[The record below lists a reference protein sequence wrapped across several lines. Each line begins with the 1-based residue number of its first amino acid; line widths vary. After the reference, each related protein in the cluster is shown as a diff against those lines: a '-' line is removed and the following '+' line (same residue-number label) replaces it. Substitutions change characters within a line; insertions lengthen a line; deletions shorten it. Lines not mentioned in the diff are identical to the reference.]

1 MKCLDCGHDSPTSQ
15 KFCGE
20 CGRAFELA
28 AIAAL
33 PAAHGYTPAHLAEK
47 ILRSRSALE
56 GERKPVT
63 VLFCDIADSTRMAER
78 TGAERMHTVLSAFF
92 EAALAEVH
100 RYEGTVNQFLGDGFM
115 ALFGAPLAH
124 EDHARRAV
132 LAALAIRRRIDAG
145 AMPDGEAPL
154 RLRIGLNSGMVVV
167 GKIGDNLRMDYT
179 AIGDTTNVAARLQHE
194 AEPGTIL
201 VSDSVFRAVD
211 AFVECVSMG
220 TRTLKGK
227 SEPLAIHALVRARSA
242 HDAHE
247 AQHRPTPTGVIAM
260 VGRSAE
266 IAATHQCIERVESG
280 VGGLLGLVGEAGLG
294 KSRLLDE
301 ARLYARGRRLQWA
314 EGQCVSFGR
323 TLSYWP
329 FREMLRSCFD
339 IDDAHDEAAAFG
351 KLQAGIER
359 LFGAAAEELLPYIGA
374 LLALTLPA
382 HLAARVRALDGFA
395 MGHQISRAT
404 LRLFERLAAQGPLVV
419 ALEDWH
425 WADASSAE
433 LLNHLLPLADRVAI
447 LFVVA
452 CRPESQGAAQALRR
466 AIAAPEPACV
476 HSQEIVL
483 MALPQHESGQLMDS
497 LLGGGN
503 PPSQVRDMLLSRSG
517 GNPFY
522 LGELIRAL
530 IGMRGIERNL
540 LTDDWEI
547 TERYDAVPLPDTI
560 EGVILARIDRL
571 EDEVKH
577 ILKAAAVVGR
587 TFFYRILKAV
597 TETQDAL
604 DADLAKLC
612 RAELIGEKQRAPE
625 LEYVFKHP
633 LIQQA
638 TYDSM
643 VEDRRRAL
651 HRQVG
656 QSIEHLFAERLEA
669 FHSMLAYHFA
679 KAQEWAKA
687 QHYLLLAAEH
697 ADRLAADEEALELYN
712 AVIETADRHSVAGL
726 DALQRA
732 QLDGKI
738 GDAQFRAGR
747 HELALRQFAL
757 ALRRLGQRV
766 PRSRLQL
773 GVAVGFGLLRHMTG
787 RFVHRSTAAS
797 TLPMPAADAL
807 CCEMWESSA
816 LIHFFTDP
824 THSVYDG
831 LQIATLSRR
840 HPESPAHV
848 FSLSFIGMTFT
859 ALGFYRSA
867 DWCVSRAGRLARLHC
882 ETWMQGMVDHFRAL
896 HSYHVGHW
904 KVAVS
909 LADSAA
915 DQCWQSGNIRLWSA
929 VVGNAVMYRFAL
941 GDPRWLDEVDRFWSV
956 VSETTDRQSQGWALT
971 GIALAQEHRGE
982 HTQAL
987 AMIDKAADIYASVP
1001 DPRLLA
1007 HAWGVRCTNLL
1018 KLGRVAE
1025 AITCSEQAMVLIKRH
1040 HLSGSWTTRP
1050 LLASAEARLA
1060 RFEAAPAEQ
1069 RAPSRRLAT
1078 VAVQV
1083 ALRQGRKVR
1092 DEGAVESQRI
1102 AGTFAWLK
1110 GDRRRAD
1117 AHWQHGLADAHL
1129 LGARHAQ
1136 ARLYF
1141 ERGRRI
1147 GNRDDL
1153 ERAEGLFAQC
1163 RAAGEQREL
1172 QAFLDAG
1179 DLGAATMGA

>member
-132 LAALAIRRRIDAG
+132 LAALAIRQRIDAG
-145 AMPDGEAPL
+145 AMPDGETPL

-382 HLAARVRALDGFA
+382 HLAARIRALDGFA

-466 AIAAPEPACV
+466 AISAPEPACV

-738 GDAQFRAGR
+738 GDAHFRAGR

-824 THSVYDG
+824 THGVYDG

-848 FSLSFIGMTFT
+848 FSLSLIGMSFT

-915 DQCWQSGNIRLWSA
+915 EQCWQSGNIRLWSA

-971 GIALAQEHRGE
+971 GIALAHEHRGE

-987 AMIDKAADIYASVP
+987 ATIDKAADIYASVP

-1025 AITCSEQAMVLIKRH
+1025 SITCSEQAMVLIKRH

-1069 RAPSRRLAT
+1069 RAPSRRLAA

-1172 QAFLDAG
+1172 RAFLDAG
-1179 DLGAATMGA
+1179 DLGGATMGA